1 MTDTY
6 SVIAAAI
13 GSLKGPRHGGANI
26 KVVQMFDDMMEQ
38 ISDWTDEEEVGNH
51 LRKLLHKE
59 AFDKAGLIYGVGHA
73 IYSKSDPRAE
83 IFRSFV
89 EKLSEEKGCKKEFAL
104 YSPGGTAGSP
114 NHRAGTPDVQ
124 RCQHQRGLLFRFRL
138 QNAEPAHRTVYP
150 HLRDRKNRRLERT
163 QTGRTGNQWQ
173 DYASC
178 L

>member
-1 MTDTY
+1 
-6 SVIAAAI
+6 
-13 GSLKGPRHGGANI
+13 
-26 KVVQMFDDMMEQ
+26 MFDDMMEQ

-104 YSPGGTAGSP
+104 YSRWNGWLPKSSRRNA
-114 NHRAGTPDVQ
+114 
-124 RCQHQRGLLFRFRL
+124 RCSK
-138 QNAEPAHRTVYP
+138 VS
-150 HLRDRKNRRLERT
+150 
-163 QTGRTGNQWQ
+163 
-173 DYASC
+173 ASTWTSIPVSFTKC
-178 L
+178 